1 MTKLVLDIG
10 NSSVKLAV
18 FKDKEIIYQETSLTV
33 TEVKLQELIQGFEI
47 THSIVSTVRQEQE
60 NISSFLQQNTQFIRF
75 SHQTS
80 LPIHNHYQSPE
91 TLGLD
96 RLSALMG
103 AKKRFPQTNV
113 LVIDAGTCITC
124 DLLDREANY
133 TGGSISP
140 GIHMRFKALETF
152 TGKLPLVPF
161 EPSFNELVG
170 KNTKESILSG
180 VVNGVVHEI
189 TGFIEDYQQKYP
201 DLRVLLCGGDA
212 VFFDTRL
219 KNSIFAHIVSTEPD
233 LVLIGLNEIIHHQ
246 YDE

>member
-1 MTKLVLDIG
+1 MTNLVLDIG

-18 FKDKEIIYQETSLTV
+18 FEEKEIIYQETSPAV
-33 TEVKLQELIQGFEI
+33 NEAKLQELIQRFQI
-47 THSIVSTVRQEQE
+47 ANSIVSTVKQEQAD
-60 NISSFLQQNTQFIRF
+60 ISSFLQQNTQFIRF
-75 SHQTS
+75 SHQTG
-80 LPIHNHYQSPE
+80 LPIRNHYQSPE

-103 AKKRFPQTNV
+103 AKKRFPQTDV

-124 DLLDREANY
+124 DLLDRDANY

-140 GIHMRFKALETF
+140 GIQMRFKALESF
-152 TGKLPLVPF
+152 TGKLPFVPF
-161 EPSFNELVG
+161 EPNFDQLVG
-170 KNTKESILSG
+170 KNTKDSILSG
-180 VVNGVVHEI
+180 VVNGVIYEI
-189 TGFIEDYQQKYP
+189 MGFIEDYQQKYP

>member
-1 MTKLVLDIG
+1 MTNLVLDIG

-18 FKDKEIIYQETSLTV
+18 FKDKEIVYQQTSPAV
-33 TEVKLQELIQGFEI
+33 NQAKLQELIQRLQI
-47 THSIVSTVRQEQE
+47 TNSIVSTVKQEQAD
-60 NISSFLQQNTQFIRF
+60 ISSFLQENTQFIHF
-75 SHQTS
+75 SHQTG
-80 LPIHNHYQSPE
+80 LPIRNRYQSPE

-103 AKKRFPQTNV
+103 AKKRFPKSNV

-124 DLLDREANY
+124 DLLDRDANY

-140 GIHMRFKALETF
+140 GIQMRFKALESF
-152 TGKLPLVPF
+152 TGKLPFVPF
-161 EPSFNELVG
+161 EPNFDQLIG

-180 VVNGVVHEI
+180 VVNGVVYEI
-189 TGFIEDYQQKYP
+189 MGFIKNYQQKYP
-201 DLRVLLCGGDA
+201 DLSVLLCGGDA

-219 KNSIFAHIVSTEPD
+219 KNSIFAHIVSTESD

>member
-1 MTKLVLDIG
+1 MTNLVLDIG

-18 FKDKEIIYQETSLTV
+18 FQEKEIIYQETSPAV
-33 TEVKLQELIQGFEI
+33 NEAKLQELIQRFQI
-47 THSIVSTVRQEQE
+47 ANSIVSTVKQEQAD
-60 NISSFLQQNTQFIRF
+60 ISSFLQENTQFIHF
-75 SHQTS
+75 SHQTG
-80 LPIHNHYQSPE
+80 LPIRNHYQSPE

-103 AKKRFPQTNV
+103 AKKRFPQTDV

-124 DLLDREANY
+124 DLLDRDANY

-140 GIHMRFKALETF
+140 GIQMRFKALESF
-152 TGKLPLVPF
+152 TGKLPFVPF
-161 EPSFNELVG
+161 EPNFDQLVG
-170 KNTKESILSG
+170 KNTKDSILSG
-180 VVNGVVHEI
+180 VVNGVIYEI
-189 TGFIEDYQQKYP
+189 MGFIEDYQQKYP

>member
-1 MTKLVLDIG
+1 MTNLVLDIG

-18 FKDKEIIYQETSLTV
+18 FEEKEIIYQETSPAV
-33 TEVKLQELIQGFEI
+33 NEAKLQELIQRFQI
-47 THSIVSTVRQEQE
+47 ANSIVSTVKQEQAD
-60 NISSFLQQNTQFIRF
+60 ISSFLQENTQFIHF
-75 SHQTS
+75 SHQTG
-80 LPIHNHYQSPE
+80 LPIRNHYQSPE

-103 AKKRFPQTNV
+103 AKKRFPQTDV

-124 DLLDREANY
+124 DLLDRDANY

-140 GIHMRFKALETF
+140 GIQMRFKALESF
-152 TGKLPLVPF
+152 TGKLPFVPF
-161 EPSFNELVG
+161 EPNFDQLVG
-170 KNTKESILSG
+170 KNTKDSILSG
-180 VVNGVVHEI
+180 VVNGVIYEI
-189 TGFIEDYQQKYP
+189 MGFIEDYQQKYP

>member
-1 MTKLVLDIG
+1 MTNLVLDIG

-18 FKDKEIIYQETSLTV
+18 FKEKEIIYQETSLTV
-33 TEVKLQELIQGFEI
+33 TEAKLHELIHRFEI
-47 THSIVSTVRQEQE
+47 THSIVSTVRQEQVD
-60 NISSFLQQNTQFIRF
+60 IFTFLEQNTQFIGF
-75 SHQTS
+75 SYQTS
-80 LPIHNHYQSPE
+80 LPIHNHYQSPQ

-103 AKKRFPQTNV
+103 AQKRFPKTDV

-124 DLLDREANY
+124 DLLDRDANY

-140 GIHMRFKALETF
+140 GIQMRFKALETF
-152 TGKLPLVPF
+152 TGKLPLVTF
-161 EPSFNELVG
+161 EPNFDELIG

-201 DLRVLLCGGDA
+201 DLRVLLCGGDEG
-212 VFFDTRL
+212 FFDTRL

-233 LVLIGLNEIIHHQ
+233 LVLIGLNEIIHHH
-246 YDE
+246 YDV

>member
-1 MTKLVLDIG
+1 MTNLVLDIG

-18 FKDKEIIYQETSLTV
+18 FKDKEIVHQETTSAV
-33 TEVKLQELIQGFEI
+33 NQAKLQDLIHKFGI
-47 THSIVSTVRQEQE
+47 THSIVSTVRQEQAD
-60 NISSFLQQNTQFIRF
+60 ISSFLQQKTQFIRF
-75 SHQTS
+75 SYQTD

-96 RLSALMG
+96 RLSALIG
-103 AKKRFPQTNV
+103 AKKRFPQTDV

-140 GIHMRFKALETF
+140 GIHMRFKALKTF

-170 KNTKESILSG
+170 KNTKDSILSG
-180 VVNGVVHEI
+180 VVNGVFHEI
-189 TGFIEDYQQKYP
+189 KGFIQDYQQKYP

-246 YDE
+246 NDE